1 MGKSSLQIGSF
12 KIDDAQLL
20 SSESK
25 GGTDSEG
32 GNKLVIP
39 CKSDPG
45 LCMQL
50 DGWDDDVSVPA
61 IVDGRDSLLYKE
73 KYDSQNDEWIMRV
86 GK

>member
-12 KIDDAQLL
+12 KIDDAQLF
-20 SSESK
+20 SPEA
-25 GGTDSEG
+25 EG
-32 GNKLVIP
+32 GNRLVIP

-73 KYDSQNDEWIMRV
+73 KYDSQKDEWIMRV

>member
-12 KIDDAQLL
+12 KIDDAQLF
-20 SSESK
+20 SPEST
-25 GGTDSEG
+25 GGPESAG
-32 GNKLVIP
+32 GKLVIP

-73 KYDSQNDEWIMRV
+73 KYDSQNDEWVMRV